1 MTGSRP
7 FCKAVSLSCKRKEGE
22 AVMSDKRTIRREA
35 ADVLA
40 TEHTVLVVLDGIG
53 EAYRTRIPQ
62 LVRAAHSCGVPVIF
76 TEYHPLRRF
85 GEPEVSAPNDA
96 LPLVKREDICIP
108 RVNNS
113 CFFGNCLHALLQKN
127 KIETVVLCGGTTETS
142 LYTSACEAQY
152 HDYYTCVVPDTAS
165 NEGEETGA
173 YALALLQKRYRIIDA
188 MTITALWSSGSRAC
202 CAAVVPAEKRL
213 DPEHTALVVVDMQ
226 KDFCDSDGEYARTR
240 DVSAVQKIIPVIRA
254 LVDDAHRNGVL
265 VLYFSQFTPRDDHAD
280 NGASL
285 AFKTRDG
292 KKASYALEGSV
303 GQEYID
309 ALPLADADIVV
320 PKLRSNGFHDT
331 WMEKILHANAI
342 THLVVTGTQTE
353 WCVLGTM
360 MGAEQNGFTVIP
372 VADGMET
379 SVADVQE
386 PALRLIDHRFKLW
399 SAQNVMTAWHR
410 AKK

>member
-1 MTGSRP
+1 MP
-7 FCKAVSLSCKRKEGE
+7 E
-22 AVMSDKRTIRREA
+22 KRTIRRET
-35 ADVLA
+35 ADVLSP
-40 TEHTVLVVLDGIG
+40 EHTALVVLDGTG

-62 LVRAAHSCGVPVIF
+62 LVRAARSCGVPVIF
-76 TEYHPLRRF
+76 TEYRPLHRF
-85 GEPEVSAPNDA
+85 GEAAVSATNDA
-96 LPLVKREDICIP
+96 LLLMGEGDVRIP
-108 RVNNS
+108 RVSSS
-113 CFFGNCLHALLQKN
+113 CFFGNCLHALLQEN
-127 KIETVVLCGGTTETS
+127 RIESVVLCGGTTETS
-142 LYTSACEAQY
+142 LYTSVCEAQY
-152 HDYYTCVVPDTAS
+152 HDYYACFVPDTAAS
-165 NEGEETGA
+165 EGEETGA
-173 YALALLQKRYRIIDA
+173 CALTLLQKRYRMIDTPTLA
-188 MTITALWSSGSRAC
+188 ALWS
-202 CAAVVPAEKRL
+202 CAPRVCRIAAAPVRKGHLE
-213 DPEHTALVVVDMQ
+213 PEHTALVVVDMQ
-226 KDFCDSDGEYARTR
+226 KDFCDPDGEYAKTR

-265 VLYFSQFTPRDDHAD
+265 VLYFSQFTPHNDRAD

-309 ALPLADADIVV
+309 ALPLAYADVVV
-320 PKLRSNGFHDT
+320 PKLRSNGFHNT

-353 WCVLGTM
+353 GCVLGTM

-379 SVADVQE
+379 SVANVQQ

-399 SAQNVMTAWHR
+399 NAQDVMAAWQR
-410 AKK
+410 VEQ